1 MSVAKTLYAEKT
13 ENKIVFAAYNQE
25 NVGGDSFYGCGEL
38 WVDNFAQGKNTVKL
52 ADRRGKHFGD
62 IIVNLNTK
70 SVVSRELV
78 LTDVK
83 VKVAVSGDFV
93 GDSDIYVV
101 GAIGGWTSRTE
112 ALSGKEVAFT
122 KNLSFKFS

>member
-25 NVGGDSFYGCGEL
+25 NVGGDSFYGYGEL
-38 WVDNFAQGKNTVKL
+38 WIDNFAQGKNTVKL

-62 IIVNLNTK
+62 IIVNLNSK
-70 SVVSRELV
+70 NVVSRELV

-83 VKVAVSGDFV
+83 VKVAVSGDFI

-101 GAIGGWTSRTE
+101 GAIGGWTSRT
-112 ALSGKEVAFT
+112 
-122 KNLSFKFS
+122 